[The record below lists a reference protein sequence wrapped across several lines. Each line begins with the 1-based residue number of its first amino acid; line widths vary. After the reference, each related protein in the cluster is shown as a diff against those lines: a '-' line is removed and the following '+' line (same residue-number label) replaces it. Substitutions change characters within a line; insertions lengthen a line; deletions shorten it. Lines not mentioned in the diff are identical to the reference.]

1 VAVTYTLN
9 GGFGSGVTA
18 RGLGFLLNNE
28 MDDFAPVPGQPNAY
42 GLVQGEANAV
52 RAGAHPLSS
61 MTPSIL
67 VRDGK
72 FYMAV
77 GTPGGPTIINSVLQV
92 IVNVVDFHLNLQEAV
107 NQPRIHHQWLP
118 DELRM
123 ERGFS
128 PDTVDLLKAR
138 GHQIK
143 FVTSIGEVAAI
154 RSEDGWL
161 EGAADPRTES
171 TAKGY

>member
-1 VAVTYTLN
+1 
-9 GGFGSGVTA
+9 
-18 RGLGFLLNNE
+18 
-28 MDDFAPVPGQPNAY
+28 
-42 GLVQGEANAV
+42 V

-92 IVNVVDFHLNLQEAV
+92 IVNVLDFHMNLQEAV

-118 DELRM
+118 DELRI

-128 PDTVDLLKAR
+128 PDTIDLLKAR

-143 FVTSIGEVAAI
+143 IATSIGEVAAI
-154 RSEDGWL
+154 RSMDGWL

>member
-1 VAVTYTLN
+1 
-9 GGFGSGVTA
+9 
-18 RGLGFLLNNE
+18 

-52 RAGAHPLSS
+52 RPGAHPLSS
-61 MTPSIL
+61 MTPTIL

-72 FYMAV
+72 FYMSV

-92 IVNVVDFHLNLQEAV
+92 IANVVDFGMNSQEAV

-128 PDTVDLLKAR
+128 PDTVELLKSR

-143 FVTSIGEVAAI
+143 TVASMGEVAVI
-154 RSEDGWL
+154 RSADGWL
-161 EGAADPRTES
+161 EGAADPRTEA

>member
-1 VAVTYTLN
+1 
-9 GGFGSGVTA
+9 
-18 RGLGFLLNNE
+18 
-28 MDDFAPVPGQPNAY
+28 
-42 GLVQGEANAV
+42 
-52 RAGAHPLSS
+52 
-61 MTPSIL
+61 MTPTIL
-67 VRDGK
+67 LRDGK

-92 IVNVVDFHLNLQEAV
+92 IVNVRDFRMNLQEAV
-107 NQPRIHHQWLP
+107 NSPRIHHQWLP

-128 PDTVDLLKAR
+128 PDTVELLKSR

-143 FVTSIGEVAAI
+143 TYDLDRARWPPFVSA
-154 RSEDGWL
+154 DGWL
-161 EGAADPRTES
+161 EGAADPRTEA